1 QFNHPPVMQIKRERE
16 RERVPEAH
24 GRELPEE
31 LSSSCIM
38 SFFGKLKTSVLH
50 SGPPAPPR
58 RTDNRSAYGWPEG
71 EFDEEDGD
79 TYEAPPCDRPTIKVQ
94 PRQVEEDV
102 YLGFPDR
109 PPNPSITKRQA
120 APPPRPAK
128 ITPVTQNIQLET
140 PPQDSEEFYIDP
152 NEGKSPEVV
161 RKDKP
166 DKKAPIQR
174 PLFRPPAALQKD
186 EEVYLDPHEGQSLH
200 LPEAR
205 MKPPVPRA
213 KSVSTI
219 HTNTLKY
226 GLDPKEPNHLM
237 FPQSS
242 LLVSDAACK
251 VVPLEVRRST
261 LSAQLPPPVSLNVK
275 SVPLDTKLS
284 PPPPSLDSSGQLCI
298 LHPLHYTH
306 SLSFHAFRLSLT
318 PVLNPNVVMSHPLA
332 VALIRTIICILLFPL
347 AAFASGVKPT
357 AQGAG
362 LQDREWFAGV
372 CDRKTAEESLFRIN
386 KDGAFL
392 VRFSNSQKGSQPYTL
407 VVLYRQTVYNIP
419 LFGSLQ
425 EMISHHTK
433 NPILLIDR
441 KSQAKH
447 STLLLHPARP

>member
-284 PPPPSLDSSGQLCI
+284 PPPPSLDSS
-298 LHPLHYTH
+298 
-306 SLSFHAFRLSLT
+306 
-318 PVLNPNVVMSHPLA
+318 
-332 VALIRTIICILLFPL
+332 
-347 AAFASGVKPT
+347 AFASGVKPT